1 MRAVEN
7 RQRNIDAHHLVV
19 EAVRAREVPEGL
31 LAPGFSMENRLS
43 AVTDYSYH
51 GAVGFADWMSDLF
64 EVFAEG
70 ARYEVEEILAAGEG
84 YVAAMFCVTGRGARS
99 QLPLE
104 FRWAGVTW
112 FRGGRATKAVGFAS
126 REEALDAVDLRP

>member
-1 MRAVEN
+1 VEN
-7 RQRNIDAHHLVV
+7 RERNLDAHRQVV
-19 EAVRAREVPEGL
+19 EAVNAREVPEAL

-70 ARYEVEEILAAGEG
+70 ARYQVEEILAAGED
-84 YVAAMFCVTGRGARS
+84 YVAAMFCVAGRGARS

-112 FRGGRATKAVGFAS
+112 FRGGRATKAVGYAS
-126 REEALDAVDLRP
+126 PEEALKAVDLKS